1 MRPLLLD
8 LFCCQGGAAAGYV
21 AAGFDVVGVDLAP
34 QPRYPFEFHQGDALE
49 FLREHGHE
57 FAAVH
62 SSPPCQKFTAYRR
75 RDPLTVGA
83 SALDLIDDTRQA
95 LRELGKPSVIEN
107 VEGAPLEASVVL
119 CGSMFGLG
127 VRRHRVFELHGF
139 TMPQPPCRH
148 HEQRGSYP
156 CATNRTNPRR
166 TCEVGVYRIPLK
178 TQQAAMGGCEWM
190 DLGGLSQAIPPA
202 YTEAIG
208 RTMLINRNEAA

>member
-62 SSPPCQKFTAYRR
+62 SSPPCQRFTAYRR
-75 RDPLTVGA
+75 RDPSTVGA

-95 LRELGKPSVIEN
+95 LREFGKPSVF
-107 VEGAPLEASVVL
+107 EA
-119 CGSMFGLG
+119 
-127 VRRHRVFELHGF
+127 VR
-139 TMPQPPCRH
+139 
-148 HEQRGSYP
+148 
-156 CATNRTNPRR
+156 
-166 TCEVGVYRIPLK
+166 
-178 TQQAAMGGCEWM
+178 
-190 DLGGLSQAIPPA
+190 
-202 YTEAIG
+202 
-208 RTMLINRNEAA
+208 